1 MVLFLR
7 SPDQIGHIL
16 FKHMIKWWVST
27 ISYSD
32 SFIKYNVMK
41 TKENKKSRMLKELE
55 QAKILGG
62 RTNQAARLSM
72 KNCKVI
78 CADTGDLDQTVEQKL
93 Q

>member
-1 MVLFLR
+1 
-7 SPDQIGHIL
+7 
-16 FKHMIKWWVST
+16 
-27 ISYSD
+27 
-32 SFIKYNVMK
+32 MK